1 MNTTTVHAIE
11 FPEAPA
17 TELDGSAIVGK
28 DMNLVG
34 HLPVS
39 LSAMIGTVSLTV
51 DQLYALRKGE
61 VLTMNE
67 SLETPVTLKL
77 NGKSVARGELVAV
90 EECFGIRITE
100 LS

>member
-11 FPEAPA
+11 FPEAPVA
-17 TELDGSAIVGK
+17 EPTGSAVLGK
-28 DMNLVG
+28 DLSLVG

-51 DQLYALRKGE
+51 DQLFALRKGE

-67 SLETPVTLKL
+67 NLETPVTLKL
-77 NGKSVARGELVAV
+77 NGKAVARGELVAV
-90 EECFGIRITE
+90 DECFGIRITE

>member
-1 MNTTTVHAIE
+1 MNTTTVHSIE
-11 FPEAPA
+11 FPEAPMA
-17 TELDGSAIVGK
+17 EPTGSVITGK
-28 DMNLVG
+28 DLNLVG

-51 DQLYALRKGE
+51 DQLFALRKGE

-67 SLETPVTLKL
+67 DLETPVTLML
-77 NGKSVARGELVAV
+77 NGKAVARGELVAV
-90 EECFGIRITE
+90 DECFGIRITE

>member
-67 SLETPVTLKL
+67 SLEMPVTLKL